1 MSHLASLQKLTI
13 IRHGA
18 QGILD
23 TASKGQLESEF
34 GTHKDDEVITQI
46 IEKGSIIESEV
57 STFQNSSARTM
68 TLTIT

>member
-1 MSHLASLQKLTI
+1 VSAIGSSSAIQELTI

-34 GTHKDDEVITQI
+34 GTHRDEDVMIQI
-46 IEKGSIIESEV
+46 MEKGSIIESEV
-57 STFQNSSARTM
+57 SKFATR
-68 TLTIT
+68 